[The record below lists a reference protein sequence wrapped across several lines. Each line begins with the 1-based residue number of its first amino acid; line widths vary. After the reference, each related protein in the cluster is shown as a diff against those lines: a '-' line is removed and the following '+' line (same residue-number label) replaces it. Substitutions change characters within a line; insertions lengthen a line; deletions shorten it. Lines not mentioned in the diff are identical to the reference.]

1 MIFTHPF
8 SEIGAQL
15 MTSLSDLILRNPNSQ
30 SVSETLHQ
38 AELWSKKAL
47 EIAMQHSA
55 SNINNVV
62 QDPNCDVALAFAAYN
77 VGILKNVGCVR
88 IPPLGTSS

>member
-1 MIFTHPF
+1 
-8 SEIGAQL
+8 
-15 MTSLSDLILRNPNSQ
+15 MTSLSDLILRNPDSQ

-47 EIAMQHSA
+47 EIAMQHSSA
-55 SNINNVV
+55 SNINNVL

-77 VGILKNVGCVR
+77 IGILKNVR
-88 IPPLGTSS
+88 LRQNSPLGTSS